1 MILKT
6 PWRLSAP
13 TVLAK
18 DFKLGHLKFMY
29 IMNYDRAPCF
39 KQLNSLMRN
48 YKMLL
53 YSVSFDESFN
63 EITQESEMSVMVQY
77 WDEEKIK
84 FIGP

>member
-1 MILKT
+1 
-6 PWRLSAP
+6 
-13 TVLAK
+13 
-18 DFKLGHLKFMY
+18 
-29 IMNYDRAPCF
+29 MNYDRAPCF
-39 KQLNSLMRN
+39 KQFNSLMRN

-53 YSVSFDESFN
+53 YSVSFDDSFN